1 MTTTLGRRVGLLEG
15 AVQRELRRQ
24 LGAAVV
30 RLRETMA
37 PEHAR
42 LVVSWMR
49 EHGLGERRGG
59 DPGHP
64 SHPCTG
70 RPNHACAGCIDRL
83 DPPALVRAAWVLL
96 FEHLGHGAPVALP
109 PEVARVYLEHPDA
122 APTAPCAGCGYRLPA
137 RGGRLAYA
145 GACPVC
151 GARTTRSGTPWAGA
165 RA

>member
-1 MTTTLGRRVGLLEG
+1 MSALTRRVGLLEG

-24 LGAAVV
+24 FGDAVV

-42 LVVSWMR
+42 LVASWMR
-49 EHGLGERRGG
+49 EHGGGERGRD

-64 SHPCTG
+64 S
-70 RPNHACAGCIDRL
+70 HACAGCIDRL

-96 FEHLGHGAPVALP
+96 FAYVRQGAPVALP
-109 PEVARVYLEHPDA
+109 PEVARAYLEHQDA
-122 APTAPCAGCGYRLPA
+122 APAAPCAGCGYRLPA

-145 GACPVC
+145 GACPAC
-151 GARTTRSGTPWAGA
+151 SMATTGGA
-165 RA
+165 

>member
-24 LGAAVV
+24 CGAAVV

-42 LVVSWMR
+42 QVVSWMR
-49 EHGLGERRGG
+49 GHGLGERRGG

-64 SHPCTG
+64 SHPCTA
-70 RPNHACAGCIDRL
+70 RPNHACAACIDRMG
-83 DPPALVRAAWVLL
+83 PPALVRAVWVLI
-96 FEHLGHGAPVALP
+96 FEHLGHGAPVALSP
-109 PEVARVYLEHPDA
+109 DVARVYLEHPDA
-122 APTAPCAGCGYRLPA
+122 APGRPCSGCGYRLPA

-151 GARTTRSGTPWAGA
+151 GARTTRSATPGAGA

>member
-1 MTTTLGRRVGLLEG
+1 MSTLGRRVGLLEG
-15 AVQRELRRQ
+15 AVQEGTRRQ
-24 LGAAVV
+24 FGAAIV

-42 LVVSWMR
+42 LVVSWLR
-49 EHGLGERRGG
+49 VRGLGDRRED
-59 DPGHP
+59 DPGRR

-70 RPNHACAGCIDRL
+70 QPNHACAACIDRL
-83 DPPALVRAAWVLL
+83 DPPALVRAAWVLI
-96 FEHLGHGAPVALP
+96 FEYLRHGAPVALP

-122 APTAPCAGCGYRLPA
+122 APAAPCAGCGYRLPA
-137 RGGRLAYA
+137 RGGRPAYT

-151 GARTTRSGTPWAGA
+151 GAGAAPPGPAGAGA

>member
-1 MTTTLGRRVGLLEG
+1 MSTLTRRVGVLEG
-15 AVQRELRRQ
+15 AVQGELRRR

-42 LVVSWMR
+42 LVAGWLR
-49 EHGLGERRGG
+49 EHGWGERGGG

-70 RPNHACAGCIDRL
+70 RPDHGCAGCIDRL
-83 DPPALVRAAWVLL
+83 DPPALVRAAWVLI
-96 FEHLGHGAPVALP
+96 FEHIRHGAPVALP
-109 PEVARVYLEHPDA
+109 PEVARAYLEHQDA
-122 APTAPCAGCGYRLPA
+122 APAAPCAGCGYRLPA

-145 GACPVC
+145 GACPAC
-151 GARTTRSGTPWAGA
+151 SMATTGGA
-165 RA
+165 

>member
-24 LGAAVV
+24 LGTAVV
-30 RLRETMA
+30 CLREMMA

-49 EHGLGERRGG
+49 EHGLGERRG
-59 DPGHP
+59 DDAGHP

-83 DPPALVRAAWVLL
+83 GPPALVRAVWVLI
-96 FEHLGHGAPVALP
+96 FEYLRHGAPVALP
-109 PEVARVYLEHPDA
+109 PEVARVYLEHADA
-122 APTAPCAGCGYRLPA
+122 APAAPCAGCGYRLPA
-137 RGGRLAYA
+137 RGGQLAYA

-151 GARTTRSGTPWAGA
+151 GARTARPGAPGMGAWA
-165 RA
+165 